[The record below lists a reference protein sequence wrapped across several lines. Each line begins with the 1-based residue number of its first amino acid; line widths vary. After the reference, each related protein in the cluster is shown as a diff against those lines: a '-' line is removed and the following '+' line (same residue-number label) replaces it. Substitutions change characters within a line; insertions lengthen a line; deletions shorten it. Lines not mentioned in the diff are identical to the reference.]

1 MSREPGKA
9 GATSRDPAE
18 KCGLSPNESKN
29 MVWKPRVT
37 VAAVIEDKGKF
48 LLVEEDTGQVPHT
61 VFNQPAGH
69 LEEGESLINAV
80 IRETLEETGYDFT
93 PTALVGI
100 YRWIEPDSGET
111 FLRFAFTGTAGRYYP
126 DHPLDDGIVGP
137 RWMSMKEIT
146 ALGESLRSP
155 LVERCIHDHVAGHR
169 FPLTLLEDMPS

>member
-1 MSREPGKA
+1 
-9 GATSRDPAE
+9 
-18 KCGLSPNESKN
+18 

-37 VAAVIEDKGKF
+37 VAAVVEDEGKF

-100 YRWIEPDSGET
+100 YRWIEPESGET
-111 FLRFAFTGTAGRYYP
+111 FLRFCFTGTADQYYP

-137 RWMSMKEIT
+137 RWLTMKEISE
-146 ALGESLRSP
+146 LGESLRSP
-155 LVERCIHDHVAGHR
+155 LVKHCIEDYQAGR
-169 FPLTLLEDMPS
+169 RVPLTLLQDIPS